1 MARGIALEA
10 ARAAAAAAAA
20 LALAACSSSS
30 GPQPAPLPVLQG
42 AKEVRVL
49 WSADAGSAGSAGAYT
64 FFPALTADAVFVA
77 ARAGGVARLDPADG
91 RERWS
96 TDTER
101 RLAGGVGADA
111 RTVVVG
117 TEEGEV
123 IALEAE
129 TGKVRWRARASSE
142 VLTPPLM
149 AADLVL
155 VRTIDNRIFA
165 FGAADGKRRWVYQ
178 RAPGSL
184 VLRMPTGMAANAETV
199 FAGFSGGKLAAVALS
214 NGALRWESTVAVPK
228 GANELERITD
238 VVGAPALQGREVC
251 TAAYQGRVACFEA
264 DSGKATWARELS
276 SITGVSLDA
285 RYAFVAD
292 ERGTVHAFDRS
303 NGATVWKQEKLAYRQ
318 LSLPLA
324 VGATVA
330 VGDFEGEIHF
340 LARESGNFV
349 ARFSARGGPLRA
361 APLALP
367 GGVLVQTQSGGLY
380 ALSP

>member
-1 MARGIALEA
+1 MARGIAF
-10 ARAAAAAAAA
+10 AA
-20 LALAACSSSS
+20 LALAHGACSSSS
-30 GPQPAPLPVLQG
+30 GPQPAPLPELRG

-49 WSADAGSAGSAGAYT
+49 WSADAGSAGAYT
-64 FFPALTADAVFVA
+64 LFPALTADAVYVA
-77 ARAGGVARLDPADG
+77 ARAGSVARLDPANG

-96 TDTER
+96 ADTER
-101 RLAGGVGADA
+101 KLSGGVGADA

-129 TGKVRWRARASSE
+129 SGKVRWRARASSE
-142 VLTPPLM
+142 VLTPPVM
-149 AADLVL
+149 AAGMVL
-155 VRTIDNRIFA
+155 VRTIDNRIFG
-165 FGAADGKRRWVYQ
+165 FGLDDGKRRWVYQ

-184 VLRMPTGMAANAETV
+184 ILRVPTGMSATDETV
-199 FAGFSGGKLAAVALS
+199 FAGFSGGKLVAIALS
-214 NGALRWESTVAVPK
+214 NGAQRWESTVAVPK

-251 TAAYQGRVACFEA
+251 AAAYQGRLACFEA
-264 DSGKATWARELS
+264 DSGKQIWARDLS
-276 SITGVSLDA
+276 SITGVSVDA

-303 NGATVWKQEKLAYRQ
+303 NGATVWKQEKLAYRR
-318 LSLPLA
+318 LSLPRA
-324 VGATVA
+324 SGATVA
-330 VGDFEGEIHF
+330 VGDLEGEILF

-349 ARFSARGGPLRA
+349 ARFSARGGPVRA
-361 APLALP
+361 APLSLAE
-367 GGVLVQTQSGGLY
+367 GVLVQTQSGGLY

>member
-1 MARGIALEA
+1 MARGMAL
-10 ARAAAAAAAA
+10 AAA

-30 GPQPAPLPVLQG
+30 SGPKPAPLTDLPG

-49 WSADAGSAGSAGAYT
+49 WSADAGSAGSSGAYT
-64 FFPALTADAVFVA
+64 FFPALTADAVYVA
-77 ARAGGVARLDPADG
+77 ARAGSVARLDPKDG

-96 TDTER
+96 VNTER
-101 RLAGGVGADA
+101 QLSGGVGANA
-111 RTVVVG
+111 GIVVVG
-117 TEEGEV
+117 TDEGEV

-129 TGKVRWRARASSE
+129 TGKLRWRARASSE
-142 VLTPPLM
+142 VLTPPVM

-155 VRTIDNRIFA
+155 VRTIDNRIFS

-184 VLRMPTGMAANAETV
+184 ILRIPTGLAATADNV
-199 FAGFSGGKLAAVALS
+199 YAGFSGGKLVAVALS
-214 NGALRWESTVAVPK
+214 NGALRWEATVAVPK

-251 TAAYQGRVACFEA
+251 AATYQGRVGCFEA
-264 DSGKATWARELS
+264 DSGKSIWARELS
-276 SITGVSLDA
+276 SITGVSVDA

-303 NGATVWKQEKLAYRQ
+303 NGATVWKQEKLAHRQ
-318 LSLPLA
+318 LSLPRA
-324 VGATVA
+324 SGATVA

-340 LARESGNFV
+340 LARESGAFV
-349 ARFSARGGPLRA
+349 ARFSARGGPVRA
-361 APLALP
+361 APLALAE
-367 GGVLVQTQSGGLY
+367 GLLVQTQSGGLY